1 MMHGQNFLFNQPLAI
16 DSNYLLS
23 LLPAIALGYRNNSFE
38 SAQVMEQRFISGIKS
53 QVDRG
58 IETGADQFPVVF
70 NITGPIVKYSDWY
83 YIGTQTM
90 MRWLSFIDA
99 DPRISGVVFNIDSGG
114 GMVSGTAEFADF
126 IKKMQKPTIS
136 WTNDY
141 QCSAAEWIASACK
154 YKMAGPHA
162 SDIGSIGTLIGFQDF
177 SALYEKY
184 GATIY
189 EIYAPESTEK
199 NKDFRELLKGNNGP
213 MEAELSKITQKFIRN
228 IQENYNGLIQ
238 DDGLVYKGKTYD
250 AEEALKI
257 GLVQEIGSLEDALSK
272 F

>member
-1 MMHGQNFLFNQPLAI
+1 MHGQNFLFNQPLAI
-16 DSNYLLS
+16 DSNYLMS

-38 SAQVMEQRFISGIKS
+38 STFEMEKRVFSGIKS
-53 QVDRG
+53 QMDTG
-58 IETGADQFPVVF
+58 INTGADQFPVVF

-90 MRWLSFIDA
+90 MRWLAYLDA
-99 DPRISGVVFNIDSGG
+99 DPRVSGIVFNIDSGG

-126 IKKMQKPTIS
+126 IKNMQKQTIS

-141 QCSAAEWIASACK
+141 QCSAAEWIASGCD

-177 SALYEKY
+177 SALFEKY

-199 NKDFRELLKGNNGP
+199 NKDFRELIGGNRKP
-213 MEAELSKITQKFIRN
+213 MEAELSKITQKFIKN

-238 DDGLVYKGKTYD
+238 DDGSVFKGKTYD

-257 GLVQEIGSLEDALSK
+257 GLIQEIGSLEEAMSK